1 MIDDAGTAEARLLLA
16 ELYDQITDISHKL
29 EAIEIRGLRGL
40 HDRRGQLRRDLY
52 EKHTALSADACQ
64 RHLMFTLAWSHGY
77 RTSDIE
83 QIRCVTAEPP
93 TPPSPV
99 SSARAVRRPSGIP
112 LYMSST
118 LGVPTVSSR
127 TTPGPFSRFDQ
138 RCAGQCPAIGR
149 SSGRRESRVVE

>member
-99 SSARAVRRPSGIP
+99 APPGRFVVHRESRCTCRRPSACPPSAAEQHQAHSAVLISDAPVNARPSGDP
-112 LYMSST
+112 L
-118 LGVPTVSSR
+118 
-127 TTPGPFSRFDQ
+127 D
-138 RCAGQCPAIGR
+138 
-149 SSGRRESRVVE
+149 VEKVA